1 MSKIGLIIKSEYLRR
16 VAKKSFILLTFLVP
30 FLFAATLFI
39 PLWLSDIENGE
50 VENVAVVDQ
59 VGKYKDALI
68 DTSDFRFTFVEV
80 QDVSVENMSS
90 FVAYD
95 IVVLIENDLLNV
107 PAITMLSEKQVPLDL
122 KRYVENSLE
131 KYVEEEKITSY
142 NIPNLKTII
151 KESQTEIAITTIK
164 LNEDGSPN
172 VSSTEVASGVGML
185 FMFLIYFFVFV
196 YGTMVMNSV
205 VQEKTNRIV
214 EVIICSVKPFELM
227 LGKIISIALVGLTQF
242 LLWVLFIAVLIFAGS
257 NFIEVPATQ
266 PTLSSVDENAM
277 TQVLQGLMSVNFV
290 EIISFFVLYF
300 IGGYL
305 LYASLFASIGAAV
318 DNETDTQQFVLPI
331 TIPILFAMYAGI
343 YSIENPDGPLAFWC
357 SLVPFTSPI
366 VMMVRLP
373 FGVALWEKL
382 LSLAILV
389 ATFLLTTWMAAK
401 IYRTGILMYGK
412 KITWRELLKWIK
424 YKN

>member
-50 VENVAVVDQ
+50 VKNVAVVDQ

-131 KYVEEEKITSY
+131 KYVEEEKIASY

-151 KESQTEIAITTIK
+151 KESQTKIAITTIK

-242 LLWVLFIAVLIFAGS
+242 LLWVFFIAVLIFTGS

>member
-131 KYVEEEKITSY
+131 KYVEEEKIASY

-151 KESQTEIAITTIK
+151 KESQTKIAITTIK

-242 LLWVLFIAVLIFAGS
+242 LLWVFFIAVLIFAGS

>member
-257 NFIEVPATQ
+257 NFIEVSATQ

-389 ATFLLTTWMAAK
+389 ATFLFTTWMAAK

>member
-122 KRYVENSLE
+122 KRYVENRLE
-131 KYVEEEKITSY
+131 KYVEEEKIASY

-151 KESQTEIAITTIK
+151 KESQTKIAITTIK

-242 LLWVLFIAVLIFAGS
+242 LLWVFFIAVLIFAGS

>member
-131 KYVEEEKITSY
+131 KYVEEEKIASY

-151 KESQTEIAITTIK
+151 KESQTKIAITTIK

-242 LLWVLFIAVLIFAGS
+242 LLWVFFIAVLIFAGS
-257 NFIEVPATQ
+257 NFIEVSATQ
-266 PTLSSVDENAM
+266 PTLSSVDENAI

>member
-80 QDVSVENMSS
+80 HDVSVENMSS

-122 KRYVENSLE
+122 KRYVEKSLE
-131 KYVEEEKITSY
+131 KYVEEEKIASY

-151 KESQTEIAITTIK
+151 KESQTKIAITTIK

-242 LLWVLFIAVLIFAGS
+242 LLWVFFIAVLIFAGS

>member
-131 KYVEEEKITSY
+131 KYVEEEKIASY

>member
-131 KYVEEEKITSY
+131 KYVEEEKIASY

-151 KESQTEIAITTIK
+151 KESQTKIAITTIK

>member
-122 KRYVENSLE
+122 KRYVENRLE
-131 KYVEEEKITSY
+131 KYVEEEKIASY

-151 KESQTEIAITTIK
+151 KESQTKIAITTIK

-242 LLWVLFIAVLIFAGS
+242 LLWVFFIAVLIFAGS

-389 ATFLLTTWMAAK
+389 VTFLLTTWMAAK

>member
-131 KYVEEEKITSY
+131 KYVEEEKIASY

-151 KESQTEIAITTIK
+151 KESQTKIAITTIK

-242 LLWVLFIAVLIFAGS
+242 LLWVFFIAVLIFAGS

-412 KITWRELLKWIK
+412 KITWHELLKWIK

>member
-1 MSKIGLIIKSEYLRR
+1 
-16 VAKKSFILLTFLVP
+16 
-30 FLFAATLFI
+30 
-39 PLWLSDIENGE
+39 
-50 VENVAVVDQ
+50 
-59 VGKYKDALI
+59 
-68 DTSDFRFTFVEV
+68 
-80 QDVSVENMSS
+80 
-90 FVAYD
+90 
-95 IVVLIENDLLNV
+95 
-107 PAITMLSEKQVPLDL
+107 
-122 KRYVENSLE
+122 
-131 KYVEEEKITSY
+131 
-142 NIPNLKTII
+142 
-151 KESQTEIAITTIK
+151 
-164 LNEDGSPN
+164 
-172 VSSTEVASGVGML
+172 
-185 FMFLIYFFVFV
+185 
-196 YGTMVMNSV
+196 MNSV

-242 LLWVLFIAVLIFAGS
+242 LLWVFFIAVLIFTGS

>member
-107 PAITMLSEKQVPLDL
+107 PAITMLSEKQVPIDL

-131 KYVEEEKITSY
+131 KYVEEEKIASY

-151 KESQTEIAITTIK
+151 KESQTKIAITTIK

-242 LLWVLFIAVLIFAGS
+242 LLWVFFIAVLIFAGS
-257 NFIEVPATQ
+257 NFIEVSAIQ

>member
-1 MSKIGLIIKSEYLRR
+1 MSNIGLIIKSEYLRR

>member
-131 KYVEEEKITSY
+131 KYVEEEKIASY

-151 KESQTEIAITTIK
+151 KESQTKIAITTIK

-205 VQEKTNRIV
+205 AQEKTNRIV

>member
-131 KYVEEEKITSY
+131 KYVEEEKIASY

-151 KESQTEIAITTIK
+151 KESQTKIAITTIK

-242 LLWVLFIAVLIFAGS
+242 LLWVFFIVVLIFIGS